1 MDWNWIF
8 SRLSRQSIWRCYC
21 LLSFLCQILQRIE
34 IIFFIDDDDFHT
46 IKHSQL
52 VAFDNLPWAGRFP
65 WLLAERFISFRL
77 LTSIWVK
84 SSSDSRLWKASL
96 LAVFWDG
103 VFESPG
109 GFGASDFVFLVLPL
123 LLSEV
128 TETDIALVL
137 SVFNVGVAG
146 AGGLLLLV
154 LLGPLDCFWFLEGII
169 K

>member
-1 MDWNWIF
+1 MESAIN
-8 SRLSRQSIWRCYC
+8 LAM
-21 LLSFLCQILQRIE
+21 LLSSELPLPNPIKKTKWCFV
-34 IIFFIDDDDFHT
+34 IDNDNFHT
-46 IKHSQL
+46 IIVPKHYQL
-52 VAFDNLPWAGRFP
+52 VSFDNLPWAGRFP

-154 LLGPLDCFWFLEGII
+154 LLGPLDCFGFLEGMM